1 MARFNTQTV
10 STTKTVNRAGG
21 EAYKQTDQVALTSLV
36 LTSMLKDQFYRPK
49 EETLV
54 ELRNLLNKNDA
65 LFCAKL
71 AVYARKTHG
80 LRSISHVIAAELAP
94 RISGETWAK
103 KFYEEVINRPDDML
117 EIVSYYKAQK
127 DNKSLP
133 SALKKGFRNKM
144 SKLSAYEIAKYR
156 GEGKQWKM
164 VDLTNLVHPKPTEQ
178 NMEAYSAL
186 VADTLRNTDTWET
199 KLSAAGN
206 EENVE
211 EAKAEAWKEL
221 VENKTIGYFA
231 LLRNLRNIIQQAPT
245 LVPAVAE
252 MLVDEK
258 RIRKSLVLPFRY
270 LTAIREIESINSSE
284 SRKIVMALNKAVEI
298 SCVNVPTFEGKTLVV
313 LDESGSM
320 GSFTNPS
327 SAWSIGSV
335 FAAVILKTNPEAD
348 FMTFDTR
355 ARYKVFNPQDSVYTI
370 ARNDPNGGGT
380 DFKCIFTAI
389 NKGYDRII
397 VLSDMQGWVGYHTP
411 QAEFNHYKTQYG
423 VNTKVFSFDLT
434 GYGTTQF
441 SGNVFALAG
450 FSEKTLEVMAILEK
464 DKNAMINEINKI
476 SL

>member
-1 MARFNTQTV
+1 MAIFNTQTV
-10 STTKTVNRAGG
+10 STTKTINRAGG

-117 EIVSYYKAQK
+117 EIVSYYKSQK

-164 VDLTNLVHPKPTEQ
+164 VDLTNLLHPKPTEQ

-186 VADTLRNTDTWET
+186 VADTLRNMDTWET

-320 GSFTNPS
+320 GSFVNPAS
-327 SAWSIGSV
+327 PWSIGSV
-335 FAAVILKTNPEAD
+335 FAAVILKTNPDAD
-348 FMTFDTR
+348 FMTFDTT
-355 ARYKVFNPQDSVYTI
+355 ARYKIFNPQDSVYTI

-380 DFKCIFTAI
+380 DFKCMFEII
-389 NKGYDRII
+389 NKAYDRII
-397 VLSDMQGWVGYHTP
+397 VLSDMQGWVGYYTP
-411 QAEFNHYKTQYG
+411 QKEFNHYKTKYS

-434 GYGTTQF
+434 GHGTTQF
-441 SGNVFALAG
+441 SNDVFALAG

-464 DKNAMINEINKI
+464 DKNAMINEVNQINF
-476 SL
+476 